1 MELVFELYIPAVQ
14 YSNKLQILIFLVI
27 LYMETTERVEV
38 VQISRLEQ
46 ELRDYEQFKLIGKGG
61 EADVYR
67 AHRKDT
73 GEPVA
78 VKVYIAP
85 AEGQNIL
92 RRFIATPPAVLDHPG
107 LVQLYKAGACHDLA
121 YLLMQYIRAPSLC
134 QVVRFEHDQRD
145 LLTWERIRQT
155 FSLAFLALDHLH
167 RHNYAH
173 RDIKA
178 ANIML
183 GGKVIDLDS
192 LGRETSERQQTI
204 SSTINY
210 LAPEELEGIQEHRTD
225 VYHLTAVLY
234 EALTGKTP
242 LEFAAPQLHS
252 MNDKEQLAM
261 AVYVHQDG
269 LELALPQGVPIKE
282 REHWNTLFAVGMNP
296 ARDQRPPARIV
307 LRAIQGLIDAEI
319 QAGTPL
325 YGVVQRRAA

>member
-1 MELVFELYIPAVQ
+1 M
-14 YSNKLQILIFLVI
+14 K
-27 LYMETTERVEV
+27 TTERVEA
-38 VQISRLEQ
+38 VQTSRLEQ
-46 ELRDYEQFKLIGKGG
+46 ELKDYGQFKLIGQGG

-73 GEPVA
+73 GEPAA
-78 VKVYIAP
+78 VKIYINP
-85 AEGQNIL
+85 EEGKRIFD
-92 RRFIATPPAVLDHPG
+92 RFLETPDEVLNHPG
-107 LVQLYKAGACHDLA
+107 LVQRYSAGVLRDLA
-121 YLLMQYIRAPSLC
+121 YVIMQYIGAPSLY
-134 QVVRFEHDQRD
+134 QAARFENDQRN
-145 LLTWERIRQT
+145 LLNWQRIRQT

-167 RHNYAH
+167 RHGYAH

-210 LAPEELEGIQEHRTD
+210 LAPEELEGVQEHRTD

-252 MNDKEQLAM
+252 MNDEEQLDM

-269 LELALPQGVPIKE
+269 LELALPQVVPIKE
-282 REHWNTLFAVGMNP
+282 REHWNMFFEAGMNP
-296 ARDQRPPARIV
+296 VRDQRPPARIM
-307 LRAIQGLIDAEI
+307 LRCVQQLIDTEI
-319 QAGTPL
+319 QTGTPL
-325 YGVVQRRAA
+325 YGVARSRAA